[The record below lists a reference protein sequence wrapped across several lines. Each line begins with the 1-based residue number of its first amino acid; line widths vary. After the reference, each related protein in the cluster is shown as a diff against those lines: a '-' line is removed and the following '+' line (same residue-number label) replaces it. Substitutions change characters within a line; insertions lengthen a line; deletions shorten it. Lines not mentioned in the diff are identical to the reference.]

1 MTSAKELRENCDK
14 LRVDRTE
21 ELKSALND
29 YFEKYF
35 IEGHEAWRAVI
46 GNKRCRPIPI
56 HQDVLR
62 LPNPAPS
69 MKWPNLSDDLIRKEL
84 EDLGFVLTKD
94 KIRLSV
100 PPCEKGKPLT
110 FAQEWV
116 KKINASYSR
125 YCFAEKKKA
134 KELYPKLIS
143 QLRSTPVEKVITCTG
158 YTLFCDFKF
167 DEPPMSQKCTNH
179 LIALMS
185 RDGIEQYYEDG
196 EYKGI
201 RVLQSLSL

>member
-1 MTSAKELRENCDK
+1 MMSAKELRENCDK

-29 YFEKYF
+29 YFEHYF
-35 IEGHEAWRAVI
+35 IEGHAPWRAVI

-56 HQDVLR
+56 HRDVLR
-62 LPNPAPS
+62 LPNPCPS
-69 MKWPNLSDDLIRKEL
+69 MKWPNLSEDLIRKEL

-94 KIRLSV
+94 KIRLLV
-100 PPCEKGKPLT
+100 PPCEDGQKLT

-116 KKINASYSR
+116 KKINHSYSR
-125 YCFAEKKKA
+125 YCFEEKKKA

-143 QLRSTPVEKVITCTG
+143 QLHSTPAEKVMTCTG

-167 DEPPMSQKCTNH
+167 DEPPMSQKCANH
-179 LIALMS
+179 LTTLIA
-185 RDGIEQYYEDG
+185 RDGIEHYYEDG
-196 EYKGI
+196 KYKGI
-201 RVLQSLSL
+201 RLIQPVA